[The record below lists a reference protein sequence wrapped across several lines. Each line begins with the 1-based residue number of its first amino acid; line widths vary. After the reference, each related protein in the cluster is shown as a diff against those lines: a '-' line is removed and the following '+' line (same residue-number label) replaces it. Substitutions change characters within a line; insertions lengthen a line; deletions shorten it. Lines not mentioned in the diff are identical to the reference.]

1 MPGEQY
7 IYAAYGLTWVVL
19 IGFTVA
25 TLRRVRRAERAA
37 RAVALTGEAL

>member
-19 IGFTVA
+19 IAFTVT

-37 RAVALTGEAL
+37 RGAASSGERL

>member
-19 IGFTVA
+19 ISFTIT

-37 RAVALTGEAL
+37 RAAAVPGERL

>member
-7 IYAAYGLTWVVL
+7 IYAAYGLTWVVR
-19 IGFTVA
+19 IVFTVA

>member
-7 IYAAYGLTWVVL
+7 IYAAYGLSWAVL
-19 IGFTVA
+19 IVFTVA

>member
-1 MPGEQY
+1 MPGEEY

-19 IGFTVA
+19 IVFTA
-25 TLRRVRRAERAA
+25 TTLRRVRRAERAA

>member
-19 IGFTVA
+19 IVFTAA